1 MGKTPRQQPQ
11 PPLPRVGASPYGES
25 RSPVRMFLPHMPPQ
39 PSVCDKLDKTP
50 PPIEL
55 HLPQESTVAEER
67 TSPPASPP
75 IRLHQEAA
83 DLSSRAMPIKRRA
96 LNQSPEIVPSSGF
109 SFATHYLKMVRTPVR
124 EDPFDFHSPL
134 SGLRL
139 SVSLK
144 MGQ

>member
-1 MGKTPRQQPQ
+1 MGKTPGQQPRA
-11 PPLPRVGASPYGES
+11 PLPRVGASPCGDS
-25 RSPVRMFLPHMPPQ
+25 CSPVRMSLPHMPPQ
-39 PSVCDKLDKTP
+39 PSVSDKLDKIL

-55 HLPQESTVAEER
+55 HLLQESRVGEER
-67 TSPPASPP
+67 TSPPGPP
-75 IRLHQEAA
+75 PNRLHQEAA
-83 DLSSRAMPIKRRA
+83 DLSSRATPIMRRA

-109 SFATHYLKMVRTPVR
+109 SFAAHYLQMMRTLVR
-124 EDPFDFHSPL
+124 EEPFDFHSPL